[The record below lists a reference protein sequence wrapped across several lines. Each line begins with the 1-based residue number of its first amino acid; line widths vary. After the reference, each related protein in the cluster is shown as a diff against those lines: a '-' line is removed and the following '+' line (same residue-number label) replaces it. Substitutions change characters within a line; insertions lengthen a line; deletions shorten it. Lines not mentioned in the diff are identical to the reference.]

1 MCCTM
6 PYDDLNLWFV
16 MPEFTANS
24 FLRFGFGFCNPNHA
38 AALIC
43 ALAPFC
49 WGWRGVR
56 RWCGY
61 AAFAALCVALAL
73 TYSRTGIAVLAMEMA
88 SWGAMNWRG
97 GIFGRDKSRPSRNGR
112 AGARPSRCCFA
123 AATVALAAV
132 AWWMR
137 GRFAVDGAILNRP
150 VIWLAGLRLF
160 AANPLGVGFGRSGE
174 IASAFLLPDGMAVR
188 TLVNS
193 HLTLAAETGAFAG
206 FAWLVFV
213 SLTLA
218 LGAKFRRAWI
228 AFAGLALSAFS
239 SSVFDWHVLFD
250 FAEMGGLPH
259 SNFLLSWATLILFAG
274 TGVAMIARST
284 FAALRICVAL
294 AVSAVVLTAALCS
307 RSDAAPR
314 VGNGF
319 VSTGGETRVYRGADW
334 TLRDCA
340 AFFPQGARFF
350 IPAGGPGDAADGGD
364 VWLFGE
370 ASESAWR
377 FPSSRLTLVSPPE
390 FCEAPS
396 NVVRILQRRWGEEA
410 RIDPRVEAY

>member
-1 MCCTM
+1 
-6 PYDDLNLWFV
+6 
-16 MPEFTANS
+16 MPEFTANG

-97 GIFGRDKSRPSRNGR
+97 GIFGRAKSRPSRNGR

-213 SLTLA
+213 SLPLA

-250 FAEMGGLPH
+250 FTEMGGLPL
-259 SNFLLSWATLILFAG
+259 SNFLLSWATLILFVG

-294 AVSAVVLTAALCS
+294 AVSAVVLTAALCF

-319 VSTGGETRVYRGADW
+319 VSTGGEARVYRGADW
-334 TLRDCA
+334 SLRDA
-340 AFFPQGARFF
+340 VPFFPQGARFSLQTGV
-350 IPAGGPGDAADGGD
+350 PDGASGGGD
-364 VWLFGE
+364 VWLFGD
-370 ASESAWR
+370 AAESAWR
-377 FPSSRLTLVSPPE
+377 FPSASVTLVSPPE

-396 NVVRILQRRWGEEA
+396 NVVRILQRRWGEEP
-410 RIDPRVEAY
+410 IDDPRVEAY